1 MMNKKFN
8 IKKNIG
14 NIIFIVFLFP
24 AYFFSTLI
32 SNYVQHYEYIF
43 TDKNHI
49 KKYKVFSDR
58 RTLYAYIDLEPDM
71 YTEGEFSDFKIKK
84 VYENS
89 DYFIGY
95 NFDVN
100 RDSEEIENKYYVV
113 VNKNKA
119 TMEFFSEKEF
129 KEKLRNIND
138 EKFIYVYPF
147 LKKEGL
153 KLDGIDKM
161 NKRRKLSEI

>member
-24 AYFFSTLI
+24 VYFFSTLI

-58 RTLYAYIDLEPDM
+58 ITLYAYIDLEPDM

-129 KEKLRNIND
+129 KRKLGNIDD
-138 EKFIYVYPF
+138 EKFMYVYPF
-147 LKKEGL
+147 LKKRGT
-153 KLDGIDKM
+153 KIGWY
-161 NKRRKLSEI
+161 R

>member
-100 RDSEEIENKYYVV
+100 RDSEEIENKYYGV

-119 TMEFFSEKEF
+119 TMEFFSEKDF
-129 KEKLRNIND
+129 KNEIKNIDD
-138 EKFIYVYPF
+138 EKFMDVHQF
-147 LKKEGL
+147 LKKRGT
-153 KLDGIDKM
+153 KIAWY
-161 NKRRKLSEI
+161 R

>member
-8 IKKNIG
+8 VKKNIG
-14 NIIFIVFLFP
+14 NLIFIVFLFP
-24 AYFFSTLI
+24 VYFFSSLI
-32 SNYVQHYEYIF
+32 STYVQHYEYIF

-58 RTLYAYIDLEPDM
+58 ITLYAYIDLEPDM

-129 KEKLRNIND
+129 KRKLGNIND

-147 LKKEGL
+147 LKKRGT
-153 KLDGIDKM
+153 KIGWY
-161 NKRRKLSEI
+161 R

>member
-24 AYFFSTLI
+24 VYFFSSLI
-32 SNYVQHYEYIF
+32 STYVQHYEYIF

-58 RTLYAYIDLEPDM
+58 ITLYAYIDLEPNM

-113 VNKNKA
+113 VNRNKA
-119 TMEFFSEKEF
+119 TMEFFSEKES
-129 KEKLRNIND
+129 KGKLGNIDD
-138 EKFIYVYPF
+138 EKFMYVYPF
-147 LKKEGL
+147 LKKRGT
-153 KLDGIDKM
+153 KIGWY
-161 NKRRKLSEI
+161 R